1 MFWRHL
7 PALQEVIAEL
17 EQGNGEILVA
27 NVSNQILPLNWWAT
41 RGSNPAPWD

>member
-7 PALQEVIAEL
+7 SALQEAISEL

-27 NVSNQILPLNWWAT
+27 NVSN
-41 RGSNPAPWD
+41 